1 MDKLENEVAVESNGP
16 EYTFDIDKMDLSAR
30 LANLHQEGNYL
41 VGQTDKGIRFRQ
53 HIPQGKILNKVND
66 KYVLED
72 MGIAQ

>member
-1 MDKLENEVAVESNGP
+1 MDKLKDGVVEEPRTP

-30 LANLHQEGNYL
+30 LADLHQEGNYL